1 MKKQNWLLDGFCWLN
16 CNFNGFLD
24 KEEIGKRGSLFY
36 PCTLVRM
43 PKLKLKSKGT
53 LVTMRLIGILCKT
66 KIISVN
72 YAENP
77 VGNLLVY

>member
-1 MKKQNWLLDGFCWLN
+1 MTDTYKKTPVYFRKNSQ
-16 CNFNGFLD
+16 
-24 KEEIGKRGSLFY
+24 
-36 PCTLVRM
+36 
-43 PKLKLKSKGT
+43 LKLKSKGT

-77 VGNLLVY
+77 VGNFLKVS